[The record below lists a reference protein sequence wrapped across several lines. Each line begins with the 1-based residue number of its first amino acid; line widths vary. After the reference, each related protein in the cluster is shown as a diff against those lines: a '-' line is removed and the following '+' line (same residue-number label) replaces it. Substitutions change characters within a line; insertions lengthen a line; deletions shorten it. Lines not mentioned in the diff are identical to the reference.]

1 MATKGVYFNGKLLTI
16 PGLYATV
23 DSTMNSSKAA
33 VGAKV
38 IGLIGECTGGEPD
51 TVQFFSDPSI
61 AKKVL
66 KSGELLTAM
75 NKAWN
80 PVSKTK
86 TGVTL
91 SGADIIA
98 VIRAN
103 KATKGTT
110 GIKQASAKDAAIGKV
125 AASTSATTTGKVTA
139 TGDYTGSGNATIYI
153 EVVSS
158 GTTALA
164 ETKFNWRL
172 VPDNKFVSDAD
183 MQAAANVALGDTGIS
198 VAFGDG
204 NYNYGDVFLIPVTAA
219 VKATD
224 DVFDVQSKDWGI
236 DANKIQHKLTTGTT
250 ANSKK
255 FVVYDSKN
263 DLYETFDNLGPVFTI
278 KYSGEQTYAAMS
290 IISDGEGNSIKLQT
304 YIGAAEDTAIVDLDI
319 DLDVKTFRTVKSFLS
334 YMSGFENYEV
344 SAVKGYNTALSVH
357 DFDFCE
363 KKAIKTAAT
372 VTALLPDLQKTV
384 AEKSNMVEVEI
395 VNRELA
401 NVADYQF
408 VALTGGS
415 EGRVPTSWEE
425 YLNMLGRYNI
435 SYITPLTDDESIIA
449 ECIAHV
455 NNMSDNFG
463 KERRLICGSGN
474 HLSVDEAADKAQLF
488 SGHRVQY
495 VYPGFYD
502 LNDDGETELYPA
514 YILAAQHAGRAAG
527 LPDGESATHDTYRM
541 AGIEYELEPNEI
553 TQLLNAGVVTF
564 EFVIAED
571 SYSSS
576 SVRLVQDITTYT
588 DTNDPLYV
596 ERSVGAIADSLNKR
610 IRAAIDD
617 LITGRKTT
625 TGILTSV
632 KNAVISVLQQSMKEP
647 YECIVAYRDVKVY
660 KEGGATYIEYAVAPA
675 EPNNFTLITGHFYSE
690 TLSVTDETADNTL
703 E

>member
-23 DSTMNSSKAA
+23 DSAMNSSKATSD
-33 VGAKV
+33 AKV
-38 IGLIGECTGGEPD
+38 VAMIGECTGGEPG

-91 SGADIIA
+91 GGADIIG

-110 GIKQASAKDAAIGKV
+110 GVKQATAKAAAIGAVV
-125 AASTSATTTGKVTA
+125 ATTNPNTTGKVTA
-139 TGDYTGSGNATIYI
+139 TGEYTGNENITICVEI
-153 EVVSS
+153 TSE
-158 GTTALA
+158 GTQAMA
-164 ETKFNWRL
+164 DTKFNWKYA
-172 VPDNKFVSDAD
+172 PNDDFESVSDL
-183 MQAAANVALGDTGIS
+183 QAAASVDLVSGIK

-204 NYNYGDVFLIPVTAA
+204 NYTIGDTFLIPVTAA
-219 VKATD
+219 VTVVD
-224 DVFDVQSKDWGI
+224 SVFEVQSKDWGV
-236 DANKIQHKLTTGTT
+236 DANKIQHRLAAGTNPDT
-250 ANSKK
+250 KK

-263 DLYETFDNLGPVFTI
+263 DVYETFDNLGPVFTI
-278 KYSGEQTYAAMS
+278 KYTGEQTYATMS
-290 IISDGEGNSIKLQT
+290 IISDGVGNSIKLQT
-304 YIGAAEDTAIVDLDI
+304 YIGAEADSAIVDLDI
-319 DLDVKTFRTVKSFLS
+319 DLDMSTFRTVKSFLS
-334 YMSGFENYEV
+334 YMAGYENYEV
-344 SAVKGYNTALSVH
+344 IAVKGYNTALSVH

-363 KKAIKTAAT
+363 KSDIKTSAVT
-372 VTALLPDLQKTV
+372 VTALLPDLKKTV
-384 AEKSNMVEVEI
+384 AEKSNLVEI
-395 VNRELA
+395 AVINRELP
-401 NVADYQF
+401 NVNEYPF
-408 VALTGGS
+408 TTLLGGS

-425 YLNMLGRYNI
+425 YLTMLGRYNV
-435 SYITPLTDDESIIA
+435 SYVVPLTDDESIIA

-455 NNMSDNFG
+455 NNMSNNFG

-474 HLSVDEAADKAQLF
+474 HLTVDQAIETAQLF
-488 SGHRVQY
+488 AGDRVQY
-495 VYPGFYD
+495 VYPGLYD
-502 LNDDGETELYPA
+502 LNEYGETELYPA
-514 YILAAQHAGRAAG
+514 YILAAQHAGRAAA

-541 AGIEYELEPNEI
+541 AGIEYELDPTDI
-553 TQLLNAGVVTF
+553 TRLLNAGVVTF

-571 SYSSS
+571 VFSSS

-588 DTNDPLYV
+588 ESNEALYV
-596 ERSVGAIADSLNKR
+596 ERAVGAIADGLNNR
-610 IRAAIDD
+610 IRNAIDE
-617 LITGRKTT
+617 LITGKKTT

-632 KNAVISVLQQSMKEP
+632 KNAVISVLQQSMREP
-647 YECIVAYRDVKVY
+647 YECILAYKDVKVY
-660 KEGGATYIEYAVAPA
+660 KEDGVTYIEYAVAPT

-690 TLSVTDETADNTL
+690 EIDVSADNTL